1 MNLRIKKLDKFI
13 AKQFLLLF
21 AGTFF
26 ICLFVLMMQFLWRFI
41 DELIGKGL
49 SMEVL
54 AQFFE
59 YMALMMVPQA
69 LPLAILLSSL
79 TTFGNLGESS
89 ELTAIKAAGISLM
102 QSFRSLIVIT
112 VAIMA
117 VSFYF
122 QNNIGPNA
130 NMKLMQLLVSM
141 KQKSPELEIPE
152 GIFYDGLP
160 NCNIYVQ
167 KKNIKTGKLYGIM
180 IYRMTDSYE
189 DAAIILADSGMIQS
203 TAEKKHLL
211 LSLWSGEW
219 FENMRESDLGGSA
232 AVPYRRET
240 FTDKKVLLDFDNNF
254 SLMDAAALSNNAAGK
269 SLSQI
274 RFAIDSLNATYDSI
288 GRAFWNDTKQMCF
301 PSPRISKKDSL
312 GQVRAAQTGKIDI
325 DKRLRKMKIDRQQMV
340 YSAALSS
347 VQRETSDLDFK
358 SMMTQN
364 NERVIRNHELEAQNK
379 YALALQCI
387 IFFFIGA
394 PLGAIIRK
402 GGLGM
407 PIIIS
412 VLVFIVYY
420 ILDNSA
426 FRMSRQGSWPIW
438 IGHWLAIAIMSPLAV
453 FVTYKAMNDSMVF
466 NADGWKRFFTRLLG
480 LRAKRSIQGKEVVI
494 EPPRYKQDNETLLQI
509 NGEVMEYSR
518 RHNLKSLP
526 NLIKVFFKYEEDHD
540 IEAISDKLEKVI
552 RDLSNTRDKQVMHL
566 INQYPVLAVKAH
578 TRPFDRRWMNIVAA
592 IIVPVGIFT
601 YLRMWRFRLRLLRDL
616 KVIRYT
622 NTNIVNYTE
631 KRMGHLDD
639 EEK

>member
-79 TTFGNLGESS
+79 ITFGNLGESC

-526 NLIKVFFKYEEDHD
+526 NFIKVFFKYEEDHD

>member
-79 TTFGNLGESS
+79 ITFGNLGESS

-211 LSLWSGEW
+211 LTLWSGEW

>member
-1 MNLRIKKLDKFI
+1 
-13 AKQFLLLF
+13 
-21 AGTFF
+21 
-26 ICLFVLMMQFLWRFI
+26 
-41 DELIGKGL
+41 
-49 SMEVL
+49 
-54 AQFFE
+54 
-59 YMALMMVPQA
+59 
-69 LPLAILLSSL
+69 
-79 TTFGNLGESS
+79 
-89 ELTAIKAAGISLM
+89 
-102 QSFRSLIVIT
+102 
-112 VAIMA
+112 
-117 VSFYF
+117 
-122 QNNIGPNA
+122 
-130 NMKLMQLLVSM
+130 
-141 KQKSPELEIPE
+141 
-152 GIFYDGLP
+152 
-160 NCNIYVQ
+160 
-167 KKNIKTGKLYGIM
+167 
-180 IYRMTDSYE
+180 
-189 DAAIILADSGMIQS
+189 
-203 TAEKKHLL
+203 
-211 LSLWSGEW
+211 
-219 FENMRESDLGGSA
+219 
-232 AVPYRRET
+232 
-240 FTDKKVLLDFDNNF
+240 
-254 SLMDAAALSNNAAGK
+254 
-269 SLSQI
+269 
-274 RFAIDSLNATYDSI
+274 
-288 GRAFWNDTKQMCF
+288 
-301 PSPRISKKDSL
+301 
-312 GQVRAAQTGKIDI
+312 
-325 DKRLRKMKIDRQQMV
+325 MKIDRQQMV

-526 NLIKVFFKYEEDHD
+526 NFIKVFFKYEEDHD

>member
-79 TTFGNLGESS
+79 ITFGNLGESS

-269 SLSQI
+269 GLSQI

-312 GQVRAAQTGKIDI
+312 GQVRAAQTGKIEI

-438 IGHWLAIAIMSPLAV
+438 IGHWLAVATMTPLAV
-453 FVTYKAMNDSMVF
+453 LVTYKAMNDSMVF
-466 NADGWKRFFTRLLG
+466 NADAWKRFFTRLLG

-494 EPPRYKQDNETLLQI
+494 EPPRYKQDNETLLGM
-509 NGEVMEYSR
+509 NAEVMEYSR

-526 NLIKVFFKYEEDHD
+526 NFIKVFFKYEEDHD

>member
-79 TTFGNLGESS
+79 ITFGNLGESS

-180 IYRMTDSYE
+180 ISRMTDSYE

-312 GQVRAAQTGKIDI
+312 EQVRAAQTGKIDI

>member
-79 TTFGNLGESS
+79 ITFGNLGESS

-288 GRAFWNDTKQMCF
+288 GRAFWNNTKQMCF

>member
-79 TTFGNLGESS
+79 ITFGNLGESS

-526 NLIKVFFKYEEDHD
+526 NLIRVFFKYEEDHD

>member
-79 TTFGNLGESS
+79 ITFGNLGESS

-438 IGHWLAIAIMSPLAV
+438 IGHWLAIAIMSPQAV

>member
-79 TTFGNLGESS
+79 ITFGNLGESS

-578 TRPFDRRWMNIVAA
+578 TRTFDRRWMNIVAA

>member
-54 AQFFE
+54 ARFFE

-79 TTFGNLGESS
+79 ITFGNLGESS

>member
-79 TTFGNLGESS
+79 ITFGNLGESS

-203 TAEKKHLL
+203 TTEKKHLL